1 MIRVMRPRL
10 ETASLTRLGQP
21 IHRLPDCAGVY
32 RFLGAD
38 GQLLYV
44 GKSIELRS
52 RILSHYAAAR
62 EPGRQQRMMHAVVRV
77 DCEPC
82 TGEFGALLRENAA
95 IKREIPLYN
104 RRQRRRRHLWTLA
117 LLAGRQGFLQAQPR
131 QLMERDAPADDSY
144 GLYRSASHGEDTLR
158 QLARNRGLCLRV
170 LGLEHGRGP
179 CFAYQ
184 LRRCLGA
191 CAGSESATEHNS
203 RLQDALLDQRILA
216 WPFPSAVLM
225 RESAARSQPGQ
236 PDEDW
241 HAVNQWRYIGSFA
254 RHQRAAAA
262 ALAPP
267 ATDADDSM
275 VFDRDAYIIL
285 LRALRSGQVDI
296 HGADALKP
304 LENPL
309 RADRSAA

>member
-1 MIRVMRPRL
+1 MRLGL
-10 ETASLTRLGQP
+10 ETASLTRLGKP
-21 IHRLPDCAGVY
+21 IERLPDCAGVY

-44 GKSIELRS
+44 GKSIDMRT
-52 RILSHYAAAR
+52 RVLSHYTAAR
-62 EPGRQQRMMHAVVRV
+62 QPGRQQRMMHAVERV

-82 TGEFGALLRENAA
+82 SGEFGALLRENAA

-104 RRQRRRRHLWTLA
+104 RRQRRRRHLWTLV
-117 LLAGRQGFLQAQPR
+117 LVAGRQEFLQAQPR
-131 QLMERDAPADDSY
+131 QLVKRHAPAADSY
-144 GLYRSASHGEDTLR
+144 GLYHSASHGEDTLR
-158 QLARNRGLCLRV
+158 QLARDRGLCLRV

-191 CAGSESATEHNS
+191 CAGSEGATEHNK

-216 WPFPSAVLM
+216 WPFPSAVLL
-225 RESAARSQPGQ
+225 RESAAHSRPGQ
-236 PDEDW
+236 PKEDW
-241 HAVNQWRYIGSFA
+241 HVVDQWRYIGSFA
-254 RHQRAAAA
+254 QRRRAVAA

-267 ATDADDSM
+267 ATEADDSM
-275 VFDRDAYIIL
+275 IFDRDAYIIL
-285 LRALRSGQVDI
+285 LRALRSGRVDI
-296 HGADALKP
+296 HGADALNP

-309 RADRSAA
+309 RGDHSAA